1 METPF
6 IQVFRTPNSCYFL
19 DVNKNELVPVS
30 RASFHYLCALLSGK
44 DDGEEP
50 VPQELHELHA
60 QGYLASESAVKE
72 VRHPYTKF
80 IGTFLDRK
88 LAKITLQLTQNCNF
102 RCKYCI
108 YSEEHN
114 VRQRSHST
122 EHMSWEVAK
131 KAVDFLW
138 SHSVDSKSANI
149 GFYGGEPLLE
159 FPLIQ
164 RVVEY
169 CEELFLGKELTFSIT
184 TNGTLL
190 SDEMIHY
197 FRAHDVALMISLDGP
212 KEINDQNRIFADG
225 RGTYDVVMKRIARL
239 REIAPEYADKLQIS
253 MVMDPQN
260 DFDCINA
267 IYLEGD
273 TLDNLGLMPS
283 IVDREYDGAK
293 VDFSEAYTW
302 KYEYQRFLAVLS
314 YWARFPEEKVSP
326 IVQYAVDAA
335 RYDELLIGASRG
347 LRGVDSPS
355 GPCVPGQMRLL
366 VDVVGRLFPCER
378 VSERSAAMC
387 IGTLDKGFDV
397 ENASRLL
404 NVGRLTEAACK
415 QCWCFRYCTMCARGA
430 DAGSD
435 VLSTDAKLSFCEE
448 VRASAYSKIRQH
460 LFLKEV
466 PLFYATQVR
475 STNVERSVSI

>member
-44 DDGEEP
+44 DDVEEP
-50 VPQELHELHA
+50 VPQELHELRA

-138 SHSVDSKSANI
+138 SHSVDSKSVNV

-159 FPLIQ
+159 FPLIR

-169 CEELFLGKELTFSIT
+169 CEERFYGKDLTFTIT

-190 SDEMIHY
+190 SDEIIHY
-197 FRAHDVALMISLDGP
+197 FEAHDISLMISLDGP
-212 KEINDQNRIFADG
+212 KEINDKNRVYADG
-225 RGTYDVVMKRIARL
+225 RGTYDVVMERIARL
-239 REIAPEYADKLQIS
+239 KVIAPEYAKRLQIS
-253 MVMDPQN
+253 MVMDPEN

-273 TLDNLGLMPS
+273 TLDRMGIMPS
-283 IVDREYDGAK
+283 IVDRDYDGDEVA
-293 VDFSEAYTW
+293 FSEEYTW
-302 KYEYQRFLAVLS
+302 KYEYQRFLAVLAH
-314 YWARFPEEKVSP
+314 WGRFPEEKVSP
-326 IVQYAVDAA
+326 IAQYSLAA
-335 RYDELLIGASRG
+335 ALDDDRLIGTSTG
-347 LRGVDSPS
+347 LRSIDSPS

-366 VDVVGRLFPCER
+366 VDVNGRLFPCER
-378 VSERSAAMC
+378 VSESSLAMC
-387 IGTLDKGFDV
+387 IGTLDKGVDV
-397 ENASRLL
+397 EKASHLL

-415 QCWCFRYCTMCARGA
+415 QCWCFRYCTICAKRADDGSNGLSA
-430 DAGSD
+430 DA
-435 VLSTDAKLSFCEE
+435 KISFCDET
-448 VRASAYSKIRQH
+448 RAGAYGKLKQY
-460 LFLKEV
+460 LFFKEV
-466 PLFYATQVR
+466 PMFYAVQVR
-475 STNVERSVSI
+475 SMEAEGGKNL